1 MLKRIPTPT
10 PAGIRTMSSVCAPL
24 RLTDAQMATVTAA
37 ARQLPWASRSDFLQR
52 VAQELHDRADPG
64 DGDVDR
70 ALRAALAV
78 WADQQH
84 RWIDPG

>member
-1 MLKRIPTPT
+1 MR
-10 PAGIRTMSSVCAPL
+10 APL
-24 RLTDAQMATVTAA
+24 RLTDAQMTAVTTA
-37 ARQLPWASRSDFLQR
+37 ARQLPWASRSSFLQR
-52 VAQELHDRADPG
+52 VAWELREHADPG

-70 ALRAALAV
+70 ALRAALAE